1 VKTVKARWIAFGDIE
16 VDGERYTHD
25 VVIDAGRV
33 SKRSKKASKAYR
45 GRFGHTPLTAK
56 ENIPWGG
63 KRLIV
68 GTGASGS
75 LPVLPE
81 VRHEAERRGVELVTE
96 PTKEALGLLDGRPA
110 KDVYAVIHVTC

>member
-1 VKTVKARWIAFGDIE
+1 MKTLRARWIAFGEIE

-25 VVIDAGRV
+25 VVIEAGKV
-33 SKRSKKASKAYR
+33 SKRSKKASKAYS
-45 GRFGHTPLTAK
+45 GRFGHTPLSAR

-63 KRLIV
+63 TRLIV

-75 LPVLPE
+75 LPVMPE
-81 VRHEAERRGVELVTE
+81 VRREAERRGVELVTE
-96 PTKEALGLLDGRPA
+96 PSEEALDLVDGLPA